1 MYKIQFFYVN
11 HDDYRL
17 SHMLSAQTLP
27 NEEILFSSTPVL
39 MESQSSDFKKNSISG
54 TPRQKEKGGPL
65 KASHLLMEIG
75 VIDDKSENDLLF
87 LGETRIL
94 IGCDWQSNGWKLIDF
109 FYFY

>member
-39 MESQSSDFKKNSISG
+39 MESQSSDFKKKIQFQE
-54 TPRQKEKGGPL
+54 PRDRRRREDP
-65 KASHLLMEIG
+65 
-75 VIDDKSENDLLF
+75 
-87 LGETRIL
+87 
-94 IGCDWQSNGWKLIDF
+94 
-109 FYFY
+109 

>member
-1 MYKIQFFYVN
+1 M
-11 HDDYRL
+11 
-17 SHMLSAQTLP
+17 
-27 NEEILFSSTPVL
+27 
-39 MESQSSDFKKNSISG
+39 
-54 TPRQKEKGGPL
+54 GGPL

-75 VIDDKSENDLLF
+75 VSDDKSENDLLF

>member
-54 TPRQKEKGGPL
+54 TPR
-65 KASHLLMEIG
+65 
-75 VIDDKSENDLLF
+75 
-87 LGETRIL
+87 
-94 IGCDWQSNGWKLIDF
+94 
-109 FYFY
+109 